1 MKLRPAQI
9 DILKYEHGRIAV
21 SAVPGSG
28 KTFTLSL
35 LAATLLKKGLIDVD
49 AGQQILI
56 VTYLNSSV
64 DTFRTR
70 IRSQLSE
77 IGLPPRGFEVRTLHS
92 LALEVVNTVET
103 GITADGQ
110 TPSVIDETQS
120 HIFLVRAVSSWL
132 ESNRNIWGWLDASN
146 NVHKRIRIQNIIER
160 TARSFTQTAKNNRYL
175 PVDIYEKLESKL
187 TDSTSSSDSDLKYS
201 SEAENSLSLLWMLA
215 GVYKSYSKILSRQAA
230 LDFDDLIWLA
240 VETLEQR
247 IDIRQA
253 MRLRWAYILEDEAQ
267 DSVPLQEQLL
277 DNLSGPKGNWVR
289 VGDPN
294 QAITSTFTA
303 AHPMH
308 FVKYISLSEVKNF
321 PLPNSGR
328 SAKLIQNAAN
338 ALVHWSIHQ
347 HPVHEVRSQAFRE
360 QYILPT
366 PPGDSQ
372 PNPSDD
378 KARIVLR
385 VYSHR
390 EEEELPT
397 IARIAHQYT
406 KSNSQQT
413 LAILVPTNAVGR
425 RVAEQLDFLEADY
438 DDLLRGGSKEREIAT
453 SIQALLTI
461 LTMPLSTK
469 ALVNAYS
476 MLSEIEHTS
485 AALPDDRI
493 NHFHTL
499 LRSLLRPEILLFPS
513 HLDQLEDA
521 LPAGI
526 LDKDDIQHLERF
538 ASYLRHLFS
547 LRSLPIDDMILTIC
561 DELYGSFL
569 EDDTRYGE
577 SDLAIGYQIAHTLR
591 GWHDLHPDW
600 RLPELTVQLA
610 DVAEG
615 RRRLAFSRPN
625 DIGFEPTP
633 SRITLATQHGAKGM
647 EWDAVFLVGI
657 DGFWIPGNLD
667 APFLG
672 VQEIFGGDPTAESV
686 AQLNYLMRGKSGLFP
701 GRTATESA
709 HIEVICER
717 LRLFYVGITRARIF
731 LHISRSR
738 KMRSYNKDQ
747 DTEPATALGLIYNY
761 LSERVQN

>member
-1 MKLRPAQI
+1 MTLRPAQS
-9 DILKYEHGRIAV
+9 DILRYERGRMAV

-35 LAATLLKKGLIDVD
+35 LAATLLEKGLIDVD

-77 IGLPPRGFEVRTLHS
+77 IGLPPRGFDVRTLHS
-92 LALEVVNTVET
+92 LALEIVNTVET
-103 GITADGQ
+103 GITADSQ
-110 TPSVIDETQS
+110 LPTVMDETQS
-120 HIFLVRAVSSWL
+120 HIFLARAVSNWF
-132 ESNRNIWGWLDASN
+132 EYNPNIWGWLDASN
-146 NVHKRIRIQNIIER
+146 NAHNRIRIENIIEQ
-160 TARSFTQTAKNNRYL
+160 TARSFIRAAKNSRYMPL
-175 PVDIYEKLESKL
+175 GIIEKIESIL
-187 TDSTSSSDSDLKYS
+187 TNSTSSSDLDLEYS
-201 SEAENSLSLLWMLA
+201 SEPENNLSLLRMLA
-215 GVYKSYSKILSRQAA
+215 GVYKRYSNVLSHQAA

-240 VETLEQR
+240 VEKLEQR

-253 MRLRWAYILEDEAQ
+253 MRFRWAYVLEDEAQ

-277 DNLSGPKGNWVR
+277 DNLSGPNGNWVR

-294 QAITSTFTA
+294 QAIMSTFTA
-303 AHPMH
+303 AHPKH
-308 FVKYISLSEVKNF
+308 FVKYINLEEVKNL

-328 SAKLIQNAAN
+328 SAMLIQNAAN
-338 ALVHWSIHQ
+338 ALVRWSVNQ
-347 HPVHEVRSQAFRE
+347 HPVPEVRKQAFRE

-372 PNPSDD
+372 PNPPDD
-378 KARIVLR
+378 KANIVLR

-390 EEEELPT
+390 EDEELPK
-397 IARIAHQYT
+397 IARIAHKYA

-413 LAILVPTNAVGR
+413 LAILVPTNAAGHQ
-425 RVAEQLDFLEADY
+425 VAEQLDFLEADY
-438 DDLLRGGSKEREIAT
+438 DDLLRGGIREREISA

-461 LTMPLSTK
+461 LSTPLSK
-469 ALVNAYS
+469 NAFVNAYS
-476 MLSEIEHTS
+476 MLNEIEHPS
-485 AALPDDRI
+485 ALLSESRI
-493 NHFHTL
+493 SHFLAL
-499 LRSLLRPEILLFPS
+499 LRSLLRPELLLFPS
-513 HLDQLEDA
+513 DFERIEDA
-521 LPAGI
+521 FPAGI
-526 LDKDDIQHLERF
+526 LDQDDIRQLEIF
-538 ASYLRHLFS
+538 ASYLRRLFS

-561 DELYGSFL
+561 DELFGSFFD
-569 EDDTRYGE
+569 DDTVNSE

-591 GWHDLHPDW
+591 VWHDLHPDW
-600 RLPELTVQLA
+600 RLPELTAQLA

-625 DIGFEPTP
+625 DVGFEPTP
-633 SRITLATQHGAKGM
+633 GRITLVTQHGAKGM
-647 EWDAVFLVGI
+647 EWDTVFLVGI
-657 DGFWIPGNLD
+657 DGFWIPSDLD
-667 APFLG
+667 APFVG

-686 AQLNYLMRGKSGLFP
+686 AQLNYIMRGNSGLFP

-747 DTEPATALGLIYNY
+747 GTEPATALGLIYNY
-761 LSERVQN
+761 LSERGRN